1 MNVITDLMNELWELK
16 KLLGNPN
23 IKSYYNLVVMNE
35 SVFESI
41 EKCPHYKKDFIENN
55 RTQCAEREYKQSID
69 WSEFYFELYLLQ
81 RYYKARD

>member
-1 MNVITDLMNELWELK
+1 
-16 KLLGNPN
+16 
-23 IKSYYNLVVMNE
+23 MNE